1 MSPMNPSEHRSR
13 NASPQFRSIK
23 AVFEHAD
30 VPTPR
35 PFAHAASRPQTPTNK
50 EPSPAASLIARETI
64 KHQLQAI
71 DSVLEVP
78 ITPPRPASRISLRS
92 KSSWIGPS
100 PPSHPHPTAE
110 MAHKVTITYSSA
122 GLQPPVYITTSLS
135 DPQWELLEMGC
146 SEEPSGEWEF
156 SKTFSAAEGE
166 YQYKFRLGPGDW
178 WVCDESKPTV
188 DDGFGDRNNVLV
200 VKDEVPAKK
209 HDAEPQESVDDGA
222 EFESPTLPHELN
234 SSKGHTKHDS
244 VVPDP
249 LVRDAEVVK
258 EEQDEVQE
266 KHAPLFSHERHGSPP
281 GSLSIPPETVPV
293 NFSRQDTLSL
303 DDDDGDCEPPH
314 FPEAPTF
321 DHEKDILP
329 ERIPTPGTDE
339 GDDYDDMEHPPLM
352 RHETLSSESGT
363 SSHDVHEAEKH
374 IASPTSSHSPRL
386 WETRDSHVPAEADPS
401 DPSLL
406 RLDILSPTSPI
417 GQSVSHSSQSPSL
430 PSVREDEEELEEG
443 DEEEHG
449 PKPATHVLPEA
460 VVAKVHDLTSG
471 LKTLSSASGRPAAL
485 MTPPRT
491 PDEAEH
497 QHKLAPQHD
506 IQKDAKHDSKKSETH
521 AKSTEP
527 HLDAALSKSGP
538 ASSSEKDAEKKAVR
552 ELAKPSPRSGAFETV
567 LGLGLFVAVGVGAAW
582 LAFMMQDPIKD
593 GGAALSGA
601 S

>member
-1 MSPMNPSEHRSR
+1 MNPSEHRSR

-30 VPTPR
+30 TPTPR
-35 PFAHAASRPQTPTNK
+35 PFARAASRPQTPTNND
-50 EPSPAASLIARETI
+50 PSPAASLIARETT
-64 KHQLQAI
+64 KHQLQTTFI
-71 DSVLEVP
+71 DTLLEVP
-78 ITPPRPASRISLRS
+78 TTPPRPASRSSIRS

-100 PPSHPHPTAE
+100 PPSHPHYTAA
-110 MAHKVTITYSSA
+110 MAHKVTITYSSP

-146 SEEPSGEWEF
+146 SEAPSGEWEF
-156 SKTFSAAEGE
+156 SKTFPAAKGE

-200 VKDEVPAKK
+200 VKDEVK
-209 HDAEPQESVDDGA
+209 HPES
-222 EFESPTLPHELN
+222 ESPTLPHERN

-244 VVPDP
+244 VVPKP
-249 LVRDAEVVK
+249 LVENAEV
-258 EEQDEVQE
+258 EEEQQDEVQE
-266 KHAPLFSHERHGSPP
+266 KHAPLFSHEQHGSPP
-281 GSLSIPPETVPV
+281 GLLSIPSETVPV

-303 DDDDGDCEPPH
+303 DDDDGDCEPSH
-314 FPEAPTF
+314 FPDAPAF

-329 ERIPTPGTDE
+329 ARTPTPGTDE
-339 GDDYDDMEHPPLM
+339 GDDFDDMEHPPLM

-363 SSHDVHEAEKH
+363 SSHDVHEAENH
-374 IASPTSSHSPRL
+374 LASPTSSHSSRL
-386 WETRDSHVPAEADPS
+386 WETRDSHSYVPAEADPN

-406 RLDILSPTSPI
+406 KLDVLSSTSPI

-430 PSVREDEEELEEG
+430 PSVREDEEELQEDEE
-443 DEEEHG
+443 DEEE
-449 PKPATHVLPEA
+449 KDAAKSSAHVLPEA
-460 VVAKVHDLTSG
+460 VASKVHDLTTG
-471 LKTLSSASGRPAAL
+471 LKALSGVSGRPAAL
-485 MTPPRT
+485 ITPPRT

-497 QHKLAPQHD
+497 QHHLTPKHD
-506 IQKDAKHDSKKSETH
+506 VQEAKHDSQKPETQT
-521 AKSTEP
+521 KPTES
-527 HLDAALSKSGP
+527 HVDAGPSKSSPEQGI
-538 ASSSEKDAEKKAVR
+538 EKKAIK
-552 ELAKPSPRSGAFETV
+552 EPEKKASRSGAFETV

-593 GGAALSGA
+593 GSAALSGA